1 MKKVIIINGPNLNL
15 IGKREKEFYGDKDYD
30 FLVKELEKK
39 TKELKIEI
47 KVFQSNSEGEIV
59 DLIHKHLEWADG
71 IIINPAGY
79 TTTSVAILDAL
90 KAFKGKVIEVHISQI
105 FKREKWRHKSIIAK
119 RADGF
124 ICGLGIE
131 GYLLALEYLQK
142 I

>member
-1 MKKVIIINGPNLNL
+1 MKKILVINGPNLNL
-15 IGKREKEFYGDKDYD
+15 LGKREKSIYGDKDYN
-30 FLVKELEKK
+30 FLVEKLEQKAKELNM
-39 TKELKIEI
+39 EI
-47 KVFQSNSEGEIV
+47 KIFQSNSEGEIV
-59 DLIHKHLEWADG
+59 DLIHKHFEWAEG

-90 KAFKGKVIEVHISQI
+90 KVFDGKVIEVHISQI
-105 FKREKWRHKSIIAK
+105 FKREEWRHKSLIAK

-131 GYLLALEYLQK
+131 GYLSALEYLQK

>member
-1 MKKVIIINGPNLNL
+1 MKKILVINGPNLNL
-15 IGKREKEFYGDKDYD
+15 LGKREKNIYGDKDYN
-30 FLVKELEKK
+30 FLVKSLKEKA
-39 TKELKIEI
+39 KELGVEI
-47 KVFQSNSEGEIV
+47 KIFQSNSEGEIV
-59 DLIHKHLEWADG
+59 DLIHEHLEWADG

-90 KAFKGKVIEVHISQI
+90 KTFEGKVIEVHISQI
-105 FKREKWRHKSIIAK
+105 FKREEWRGKSLIAK

-131 GYLLALEYLQK
+131 GYLSALEYLQK